1 MPFEDQRTGQE
12 ILHRLLLQVVSIL
25 NQGIVVPL
33 VELPSSLEAMLLM

>member
-1 MPFEDQRTGQE
+1 MPFSDHRTGQE

-33 VELPSSLEAMLLM
+33 VELRFVS